1 MICLGFQIKKTVF
14 GMLLLSEGQ
23 VTHASL
29 IAQCNSGQCLPSNT
43 RQTRLICEKG
53 CRAICVQNGVLLA
66 SGTAQQKSR
75 KHHCREI
82 VSSNPYD
89 ATAIRGW
96 DSKMLSGWK
105 GSH

>member
-1 MICLGFQIKKTVF
+1 
-14 GMLLLSEGQ
+14 MLLLSEGQ